1 MGGCDGVEVLDTSN
15 VRGLEGL
22 GTAMGE
28 RGLERSK

>member
-1 MGGCDGVEVLDTSN
+1 MEVLDTSN

-28 RGLERSK
+28 RGLERSKWEV